1 MHWNTFSPKSALEAS
16 LGDGA
21 AGVAGSLEAVYE
33 DAVAG
38 AKLGD
43 GDGGTPW
50 PDEADGLSVLEHHA
64 DVGLLKCERRER
76 QVVESRRV
84 HAALDGDDA
93 RCATGGGRR
102 GGVGGW

>member
-1 MHWNTFSPKSALEAS
+1 MLEETEYAWALS
-16 LGDGA
+16 Q
-21 AGVAGSLEAVYE
+21 AVYE

-64 DVGLLKCERRER
+64 DVGLL
-76 QVVESRRV
+76 VP
-84 HAALDGDDA
+84 ALPGHPGGDE
-93 RCATGGGRR
+93 
-102 GGVGGW
+102 